1 MDYWK
6 LTKRAWY
13 ITGKYKFLW
22 IFGLFLGGFSINS
35 VSSFN
40 NSYSNEINNSQDIN
54 FIEKGQELFFA
65 NLLIIGI
72 ITFIILV
79 VILIMVCIKVISY
92 SAVIA
97 GVNEIEETGESNF
110 SRAFKL
116 GIKYFWKILALHI
129 LDGLFSV
136 VLLIILGLPVVLLFI
151 LNMPLRGFVLGLLAF
166 MIFLPLVILINFVF
180 TYASRSIVINK
191 NKLVESIKTGFVVFK
206 DNILASFLISLILF
220 AINMGVTIIV
230 IITLLFLGLLFG
242 IPMVLIGIILSA
254 GAGIIGSIL
263 LIILG
268 ILLICVFFVFI
279 GAIINT
285 FQSTLWTLVY
295 RELTHT

>member
-6 LTKRAWY
+6 LIKRAWY

-22 IFGLFLGGFSINS
+22 IFGLFLGGSSINS
-35 VSSFN
+35 ASSYN

-72 ITFIILV
+72 ITFIVLV
-79 VILIMVCIKVISY
+79 AILIMVCIKVISY

-116 GIKYFWKILALHI
+116 GIKYFWKILALHL
-129 LDGLFSV
+129 LDGLFTV
-136 VLLIILGLPVVLLFI
+136 ALLIILGLPVVLLFI

-268 ILLICVFFVFI
+268 ILLIGVFFVFI

-295 RELTHT
+295 RELTRT